1 MLSNKTT
8 INGGGAASSKAVY
21 VNEASVSLILKRTNS
36 SDDTPVSTKYKQDER
51 KKRELANPVVQKL
64 TADVGGNAD
73 IDFTSLP
80 LETLQ
85 EIFTYC
91 DVKELGDVSATRK
104 NVKNMTASK
113 LHVLKAWWSQLE
125 NVVNVMD
132 EDAGIESDRRLFY
145 NKVPLATWKNQDIFL
160 SACIK
165 MLGAMYNMTCS
176 YMQDKNSFYVGAT
189 PGLAYMDPIKN
200 ACTANDLARVNIL
213 IDGGYDLNKTDRR
226 GQNALYKAVDAC
238 CSIPLVGKILD
249 NITDVNAHDDEGKTA
264 LMWATQYSEAEHV
277 KLLMEYPNVDPN
289 VQNRYGMTAL
299 HLAVT
304 YNCVPTITE
313 LLNGENIDCT
323 LLDCEGITPL
333 QMAVDAVRP
342 ACEQLLRAHG
352 APMYGSYQHAFEAD
366 DEETEQSV
374 NALLNMGRD
383 PNEVDEHGRNVLHHA
398 AWRGYSLPL
407 FNRILEN
414 IADVNAVIDKD
425 WRSALMLATR
435 FHRVEFVTV
444 LMNHPQIDLNVIGLV
459 DRTVLHFAVLYADT
473 AILEL
478 LCSDTRI
485 DYTFEDSYGN
495 TPLGMTTYYRHNR
508 EKCAQILRAHGAPFY
523 GSYKRAFEANDE
535 HTEQSVNA
543 LLDAGVDPNEVDGS
557 GRNALHWAA
566 WKGCRPPLFQR
577 VVARIHDVNTVHN
590 YGRTALIL
598 AAENNQLDVVM
609 SLMNHPG
616 IDLNVQD
623 CSNGTALHYAVLYNH
638 PAIVS
643 QLLSDD
649 KMDASLKDKNN
660 NTALKR
666 AIVKGYTE
674 CAQILKDY
682 GASYM
687 TRTLQK
693 AGQL

>member
-1 MLSNKTT
+1 
-8 INGGGAASSKAVY
+8 
-21 VNEASVSLILKRTNS
+21 
-36 SDDTPVSTKYKQDER
+36 
-51 KKRELANPVVQKL
+51 
-64 TADVGGNAD
+64 
-73 IDFTSLP
+73 
-80 LETLQ
+80 
-85 EIFTYC
+85 
-91 DVKELGDVSATRK
+91 
-104 NVKNMTASK
+104 MTASK

-200 ACTANDLARVNIL
+200 ACTVNDLARVDIL

-277 KLLMEYPNVDPN
+277 KLLMEHPNVDPN

-374 NALLNMGRD
+374 NALLNMDRD
-383 PNEVDEHGRNVLHHA
+383 PNEVDEHG
-398 AWRGYSLPL
+398 Y
-407 FNRILEN
+407 
-414 IADVNAVIDKD
+414 
-425 WRSALMLATR
+425 
-435 FHRVEFVTV
+435 
-444 LMNHPQIDLNVIGLV
+444 
-459 DRTVLHFAVLYADT
+459 
-473 AILEL
+473 
-478 LCSDTRI
+478 
-485 DYTFEDSYGN
+485 
-495 TPLGMTTYYRHNR
+495 
-508 EKCAQILRAHGAPFY
+508 
-523 GSYKRAFEANDE
+523 
-535 HTEQSVNA
+535 
-543 LLDAGVDPNEVDGS
+543 
-557 GRNALHWAA
+557 NALHRAA
-566 WKGCRPPLFQR
+566 REGCRPPLFQR
-577 VVARIHDVNTVHN
+577 VLARIHDVNAVIE
-590 YGRTALIL
+590 YGFTALMI
-598 AAENNQLDVVM
+598 AAIGDQVDVVTV
-609 SLMNHPG
+609 LMNHRG
-616 IDLNVQD
+616 VDLNVQ
-623 CSNGTALHYAVLYNH
+623 CRISNYTALHYAVLHEN

-649 KMDASLKDKNN
+649 KIDASLKDDDNY
-660 NTALKR
+660 TALQR
-666 AIVKGYTE
+666 AIDRGSTE
-674 CAQILKDY
+674 CAQILR
-682 GASYM
+682 AHFS
-687 TRTLQK
+687 T
-693 AGQL
+693 